1 MVMVISRPGQETPAG
16 GRYLRA
22 GVGVSLSPARTTS
35 SSPAMSFSAFKAS
48 LRKAPV
54 NAARP
59 ARAFRTTGL
68 RRYTTE
74 VPKPEA
80 PKKSN
85 TALYAGIGA
94 AAVGGIAFYIYTS
107 NSDAAKEAGT
117 LAKSGAQAVK
127 VAANFVP
134 TKEDYEKVCDLK
146 IHRQSSPFTQL
157 YTGLQQN
164 CRSS

>member
-1 MVMVISRPGQETPAG
+1 
-16 GRYLRA
+16 
-22 GVGVSLSPARTTS
+22 
-35 SSPAMSFSAFKAS
+35 MSFSAFRAS
-48 LRKAPV
+48 LRKAPL

-94 AAVGGIAFYIYTS
+94 AAVGGITFYIYTS
-107 NSDAAKEAGT
+107 NSDTAKEAGT

-127 VAANFVP
+127 VATNFVP
-134 TKEDYEKVCDLK
+134 TKEDYEKV
-146 IHRQSSPFTQL
+146 
-157 YTGLQQN
+157 
-164 CRSS
+164 RS